1 MRAKRRTVASLLL
14 VLFTSTAAAAAGD
27 GAGDAARGERVFQRC
42 FACHSVDPAERNLQG
57 PNLHGV
63 VGRRAATLPEF
74 EYSPAML
81 ALGKT
86 GLVWTG
92 ETLARF
98 LTDPQGLVPGNAM
111 GFFGLPSA
119 EERADLI
126 RYLERSGRP

>member
-1 MRAKRRTVASLLL
+1 MTRTVIGLFVVLL
-14 VLFTSTAAAAAGD
+14 TSTAAAAG
-27 GAGDAARGERVFQRC
+27 GDAGRGERVFQRC
-42 FACHSVDPAERNLQG
+42 FACHSVDPAERNLPG

-63 VGRRAATLPEF
+63 VGRRAAALPEF
-74 EYSPAML
+74 EYSPAMQ

-86 GLVWTG
+86 GLVWTD

-119 EERADLI
+119 QELADLI
-126 RYLERSGRP
+126 RYLEGSGRP